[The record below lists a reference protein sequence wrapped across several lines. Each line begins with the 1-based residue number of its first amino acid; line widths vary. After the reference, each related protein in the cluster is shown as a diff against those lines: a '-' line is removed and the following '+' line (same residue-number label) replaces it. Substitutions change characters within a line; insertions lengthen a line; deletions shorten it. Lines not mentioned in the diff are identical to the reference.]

1 MANATKYYSVSKV
14 VFGLETT
21 DSPIEQFATAKKSS
35 GKTLASVIAADSNNT
50 VVNQTINNVP
60 SEAITYI
67 NTNKELT
74 GTVTNST
81 TVTFASTWLTAP
93 SGLPATSVDNFTF
106 FCNGQ
111 LIEKTAIVSF
121 TQSIS
126 ASTLVINP
134 TLLSY
139 SLEADDEIVGI
150 GKFSV

>member
-1 MANATKYYSVSKV
+1 VSKV

-21 DSPIEQFATAKKSS
+21 DSPIEQFAAAKQSTSK
-35 GKTLASVIAADSNNT
+35 KLANVIAADSNNT
-50 VVNQTINNVP
+50 VINQTISNVP
-60 SEAITYI
+60 EGAITYI

-74 GTVTNST
+74 GTVTNET

-93 SGLPATSVDNFTF
+93 SGLPSTSVDNFTF

-111 LIEKTAIVSF
+111 LIEKSAIVSF

-126 ASTLVINP
+126 TSTLVINP

-139 SLEADDEIVGI
+139 SLEVDDEIVAI
-150 GKFSV
+150 GKFNS